1 MDGGREGRGEKR
13 EAVWEE
19 EVEVGKEGE
28 KEREKEG
35 WMGERKKWGEV
46 RMDGEGGIRKEGRKE
61 GMRKKRIGDEG
72 RRDQGMLMQVQ
83 RSSPSARSLES
94 LSCCANIDA
103 SSRSP
108 FPWTSAWIMS

>member
-13 EAVWEE
+13 ETVWEG

-46 RMDGEGGIRKEGRKE
+46 RMDGEGGARKERRKE
-61 GMRKKRIGDEG
+61 GMRKKRIGTKEG
-72 RRDQGMLMQVQ
+72 GIKGCRCKSNEVLLQHVLSRVSPAVPILMHPRV
-83 RSSPSARSLES
+83 P
-94 LSCCANIDA
+94 
-103 SSRSP
+103 P
-108 FPWTSAWIMS
+108 FPGPRLG